1 MANKLLSGLRN
12 TWKDIIAVLIIV
24 TFTVISIV
32 VKYNLGMLIG
42 FLVLFVFFTFDRIK
56 KLIFDMNVK
65 KIFGIEFGESEKELV
80 KEKVREDV
88 VNQGIGL
95 SADEID
101 TVTEAALNQVT
112 GVAYKGRFYEELVFY
127 ALKDLDIPFVKN
139 LSGAV
144 GKDRFS
150 VDFVVDSKGSRVIGI
165 EAIYSDRR
173 YLSRDKIQQV
183 IKSIDAFKRADNL
196 SHFVLIT
203 NSEVKE
209 DDKKWLQEQQPPI
222 DVIENTVS
230 PDGVLSRLED
240 YLKGVNKDLK
250 GSLEHR

>member
-1 MANKLLSGLRN
+1 MANRVLSGLRN
-12 TWKDIIAVLIIV
+12 TWKDIVAALLLV

-32 VKYNLGMLIG
+32 MKYNLGMLIG

-65 KIFGIEFGESEKELV
+65 KIFGIEFDEIERELV

-88 VNQGIGL
+88 VNRGIGL

-101 TVTEAALNQVT
+101 TITDAALNQIA

-127 ALKDLDIPFVKN
+127 ALKDLGLSFVTN

-150 VDFVVDSKGSRVIGI
+150 VDFVVDSKENRVIGI
-165 EAIYSDRR
+165 EAAYFDRP

-183 IKSIDAFKRADNL
+183 IKSVDAFKKADNL
-196 SHFVLIT
+196 SHFVLVT
-203 NSEVKE
+203 NSQVKE
-209 DDKKWLQEQQPPI
+209 
-222 DVIENTVS
+222 
-230 PDGVLSRLED
+230 
-240 YLKGVNKDLK
+240 
-250 GSLEHR
+250 

>member
-1 MANKLLSGLRN
+1 MANGVLSRLRN
-12 TWKDIIAVLIIV
+12 IWKDIVAVLIVV

-32 VKYNLGMLIG
+32 VKYNIGMLIG

-65 KIFGIEFGESEKELV
+65 KIFGIEFGESERELL

-88 VNQGIGL
+88 VNRGIGL

-101 TVTEAALNQVT
+101 TVTESALNQVT
-112 GVAYKGRFYEELVFY
+112 GVAYRGRFYEELVFY
-127 ALKDLDIPFVKN
+127 ALKDLNIPFVTN

-165 EAIYSDRR
+165 EAAYSGRR

-183 IKSIDAFKRADNL
+183 IKSVDAFKKADNL
-196 SHFVLIT
+196 SHFVLVT
-203 NSEVKE
+203 NSEVRE
-209 DDKKWLQEQQPPI
+209 GDKKWLQDQQPPI

-230 PDGVLSRLED
+230 PDGVLSKLEE
-240 YLKGVNKDLK
+240 YLKGVDRDRK
-250 GSLEHR
+250 GSLYPK

>member
-1 MANKLLSGLRN
+1 MENRFLNGLRN
-12 TWKDIIAVLIIV
+12 NWKDIVAVLIVI

-65 KIFGIEFGESEKELV
+65 KIFGIEFGESEREHV

-88 VNQGIGL
+88 VNRGIGL
-95 SADEID
+95 STDEID
-101 TVTEAALNQVT
+101 TVTEAALNQVS

-127 ALKDLDIPFVKN
+127 ALKDLDIPFITN
-139 LSGAV
+139 LSGAI
-144 GKDRFS
+144 GKNRFS

-165 EAIYSDRR
+165 EAAYSDRR

-183 IKSIDAFKRADNL
+183 IKSVNAFKKADNL
-196 SHFVLIT
+196 SHFVLVT

-209 DDKKWLQEQQPPI
+209 EDKKWLQEQQPPI
-222 DVIENTVS
+222 DVIESTVS
-230 PDGVLSRLED
+230 PDGVLSRLEN
-240 YLKGVNKDLK
+240 YLKGIDRDRK
-250 GSLEHR
+250 GSLDPK

>member
-1 MANKLLSGLRN
+1 MESRFRSGLRN
-12 TWKDIIAVLIIV
+12 TWKDIFAALIVV
-24 TFTVISIV
+24 TFTVISIA

-56 KLIFDMNVK
+56 KLIFDMNVR
-65 KIFGIEFGESEKELV
+65 KIFGIEFGESERELI

-88 VNQGIGL
+88 VNRGIGL
-95 SADEID
+95 STDEID

-112 GVAYKGRFYEELVFY
+112 GVAYKGRFYNELVLY
-127 ALKDLDIPFVKN
+127 ALKNIDIHFVTN

-144 GKDRFS
+144 ANDRFS
-150 VDFVVDSKGSRVIGI
+150 VDFVVDSKGGRVIGI
-165 EAIYSDRR
+165 ESVYSDRR
-173 YLSRDKIQQV
+173 YLSHDKIQQV
-183 IKSIDAFKRADNL
+183 IKTVDVFKKADNL

-209 DDKKWLQEQQPPI
+209 EDKKLLQEQLPSI

-230 PDGVLSRLED
+230 PDGVFSRLND
-240 YLKGVNKDLK
+240 YLGGLI
-250 GSLEHR
+250 ET